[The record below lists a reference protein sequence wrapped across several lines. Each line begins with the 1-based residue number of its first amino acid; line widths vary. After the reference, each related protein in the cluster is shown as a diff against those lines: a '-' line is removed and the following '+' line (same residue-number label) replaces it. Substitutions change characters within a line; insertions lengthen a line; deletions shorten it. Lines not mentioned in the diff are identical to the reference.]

1 MRNRTQFRR
10 NVQSLMAGLILLG
23 SFLSPFR
30 AAALPTAFIAVQPLD
45 VYVSLLGIAT
55 FDVTAVSGTT
65 MTYQWTKNGT
75 NIPGAVGSI
84 YIISNVQMS
93 DQGSYAVRI
102 TNGGGTVVSSNATL
116 TVNNAPPTIS
126 SQPQSVAVTNDGSAT
141 FSVQA
146 VGTAPLTYQWSF
158 NGTNISGATSATL
171 ALAHVRATNAGN
183 YTVTVK
189 NGSGTSVS
197 SAASLTVNLP
207 PGIATQP
214 QTQGAIVGQGVTF
227 GVVATGMAPLSYQW
241 RFNDVP
247 LAGATNATLS
257 LNNVKGSNAGNYQV
271 VVTNSLGSASSA
283 KVALTISNPPTVQ
296 ALGASPSGFALQLPV
311 PVGRTF
317 VIEASTNLINWTP
330 IYTNVSLS
338 GSVTFTDAASAN
350 YGQRYYRVAV
360 Q

>member
-1 MRNRTQFRR
+1 MRKKTLFRR
-10 NVQSLMAGLILLG
+10 KLENLAIGLLLLG
-23 SFLSPFR
+23 ISLCPFR
-30 AAALPTAFIAVQPLD
+30 AAALPTAQIAVQPLD
-45 VYVSLLGIAT
+45 IYVSLLGIAT
-55 FDVTAVSGTT
+55 FDVTAVSLTT
-65 MTYQWTKNGT
+65 MTFQWTKNGT

-93 DQGSYAVRI
+93 DQGTYAVKI

-126 SQPQSVAVTNDGSAT
+126 SQPQSMAVTNDGSAT

-146 VGTAPLTYQWSF
+146 VGTAPLTYQWTF
-158 NGTNISGATSATL
+158 NGTNLSGATSTTL
-171 ALAHVRATNAGN
+171 TLTHVRATNAGN

-189 NGSGTSVS
+189 NGWGTSVS

-207 PGIATQP
+207 PQIATQP
-214 QTQGAIVGQGVTF
+214 ISQGAIVGQGVTL

-241 RFNDVP
+241 RLNDVP

-257 LNNVKGSNAGNYQV
+257 LNNVQAGNAGNYLV

-283 KVALTISNPPTVQ
+283 KAALTISNPPTVQ
-296 ALGASPSGFALQLPV
+296 AVGVSPSGFSLQLPV

-317 VIEASTNLINWTP
+317 VIQASMNLIDWTP

-338 GSVTFTDAASAN
+338 GSVSFTDVDSASH
-350 YGQRYYRVAV
+350 GQRYYRAAV